1 MVRGRKHTVG
11 DFQRI
16 ELYFLVS
23 EWNRVKAKVKR
34 GQTSVLND
42 ELKKQRDFIMTWSF
56 GGNQEEEQYA

>member
-1 MVRGRKHTVG
+1 MRGRKHTVG

-16 ELYFLVS
+16 EMYFLVS

-42 ELKKQRDFIMTWSF
+42 ELYKSNGILK
-56 GGNQEEEQYA
+56 